1 MNCSVCSA
9 ELEEGAQFCGVCGTR
24 IEGNDFLPGADQQGD
39 EQPMVGFIQAISLGF
54 SNYFNFQGRATR
66 AEYWWWFLFTNLVG
80 FVAGFVDSLLG
91 TGALFAGYGVAGGIF
106 YLVVIVPSLSLGARR
121 LHDVNRSGW
130 WQLLFLIPLLGW
142 IILFYW
148 AITPSNSGHN
158 RFGYYPLSSTYKR

>member
-1 MNCSVCSA
+1 MNCPTCRKENEPSA
-9 ELEEGAQFCGVCGTR
+9 KFCGVCGTQL
-24 IEGNDFLPGADQQGD
+24 IEESDSTFQNTGPEN
-39 EQPMVGFIQAISLGF
+39 PMVKFGEAIGIGFK
-54 SNYFNFQGRATR
+54 NYVNFGGRATR
-66 AEYWWWFLFTNLVG
+66 AEYWWWFLFTNLAG
-80 FVAGFVDSLLG
+80 LVAGFIDGLLG

-121 LHDVNRSGW
+121 LHDVNRTGW

-158 RFGYYPLSSTYKR
+158 RFGYYPLSSIYKR

>member
-1 MNCSVCSA
+1 MKCPTCGIENTTDA
-9 ELEEGAQFCGVCGTR
+9 RFCGECGVPLSR
-24 IEGNDFLPGADQQGD
+24 DHQDIEVQMSYSP
-39 EQPMVGFIQAISLGF
+39 VGMIGF
-54 SNYFNFQGRATR
+54 SDAIRLAFSRYADFENRSSR
-66 AEYWWWFLFTNLVG
+66 AEYWWWFLFTNMTG

-121 LHDVNRSGW
+121 LHDVNRTGW
-130 WQLLFLIPLLGW
+130 WQLLFLIPLVGW